1 MFTDLAHTA
10 LKTQNLE
17 RCLAFY
23 TQLGLVESFRLNHAD
38 GSLMLVYLHIGGDRF
53 LEIFPGGSSDPISS
67 APEGN
72 FMHLC
77 LRSSD
82 LHADVQRLE
91 AAGIAIDSGP
101 SMGLDGNLQAWIR
114 DPDGNAL
121 ELMQLNEDSPQ
132 RRVARGE
139 AAFGE

>member
-10 LKTQNLE
+10 LKTHDLE

-23 TQLGLVESFRLNHAD
+23 ALLGIHEAFRLHNPD
-38 GSLMLVYLHIGGDRF
+38 GSLMLVYLHVGGDRF
-53 LEIFPGGSSDPISS
+53 LEIFPGGSSTPT
-67 APEGN
+67 PEAS

-82 LHADVQRLE
+82 LQADVAALE
-91 AAGIAIDSGP
+91 AKGIVLERAISR
-101 SMGLDGNLQAWIR
+101 GLDGNLQAWIR
-114 DPDGNAL
+114 DIDGNAL
-121 ELMQLNEDSPQ
+121 ELMQLEEDSPQ